1 MRGES
6 NAMRL
11 LLRYG
16 TTIVIAL
23 TFVGVGVML
32 SKISIRNKV
41 PMQIVM
47 EQNGKIY
54 GHTDRPE
61 LMQDSSTICVYPEDH
76 TKLEFWPVS
85 LSNST
90 MMELRPKDSLAVC
103 RYMKSRRIITA
114 YMYDGETRLIELVFR
129 KWNKR

>member
-41 PMQIVM
+41 PMQIVL
-47 EQNGKIY
+47 EQDGKIY
-54 GHTDRPE
+54 GHVDRPR
-61 LMQDSSTICVYPEDH
+61 LMRDSVMISAYSEDNV
-76 TKLEFWPVS
+76 KLEFMPVS
-85 LSNST
+85 QTRSQ
-90 MMELRPKDSLAVC
+90 MVELHPKDSVGVYNYLAT
-103 RYMKSRRIITA
+103 RHIITA
-114 YMYDGETRLIELVFR
+114 YLYDGETRLIELVFR
-129 KWNKR
+129 KWSKR

>member
-41 PMQIVM
+41 PMQIVL
-47 EQNGKIY
+47 EQDGRIY
-54 GHTDRPE
+54 GHADRPE
-61 LMQDSSTICVYPEDH
+61 LIKDSSVISVYTEDH
-76 TKLEFWPVS
+76 SKLEFWPVGHS
-85 LSNST
+85 VSA
-90 MMELRPKDSLAVC
+90 MVELRPKDSLAVC
-103 RYMKSRRIITA
+103 RYMEPRRIITA

-129 KWNKR
+129 KWSKR